1 MTRVLRYPRLSTAA
15 CMAVM
20 AGAAA
25 RDACVGAGLS
35 GWSHVLLVATAA
47 LLVLSVGLLSCRFF
61 VDEIGV
67 GVGFLL
73 RVRRTTWEDIASF
86 GLLCCN
92 SRRRYF
98 YGMYDRATDFINLI
112 HRAPQCGSW
121 GFVVPVS
128 RKLMRAVSMYCP
140 FPVDLAPHP
149 KQKREGRLRAQWH
162 QAAVYSAFM
171 LPGALVAFVTGTL
184 MMIQSAHGSR
194 ASVTLPLLAM
204 ILYLTGVTLLYRMTS
219 TISTCPGF
227 NEQGVCAGRGI
238 YLPWEDVRFGYVHRL
253 AQMSGFFL
261 LSQPLETIH
270 KRGAPPIFCLSMPD
284 TTTMLLAYLTYC
296 PHASKGMEV

>member
-1 MTRVLRYPRLSTAA
+1 MTRVLRYPRLSIAA
-15 CMAVM
+15 GIAVM
-20 AGAAA
+20 ACALA
-25 RDACVGAGLS
+25 RDACISAALP
-35 GWSHVLLVATAA
+35 GWPHVLLIATIA
-47 LLVLSVGLLSCRFF
+47 LLALCVMLLSCRFF

-73 RVRRTTWEDIASF
+73 RVRRSTWEDIASF

-98 YGMYDRATDFINLI
+98 YGMYEGATDFINLI
-112 HRAPQCGSW
+112 HRAPQCGRW

-128 RKLMRAVSMYCP
+128 KKLLNAVSMYCP
-140 FPVDLAPHP
+140 FPVDLSPHP
-149 KQKREGRLRAQWH
+149 VQRRQGRLRAQWH
-162 QAAVYSAFM
+162 QAALHIAIM
-171 LPGALVAFVTGTL
+171 LPTALFAFVTATL
-184 MMIQSAHGSR
+184 MLIQSAHASR
-194 ASVTLPLLAM
+194 HAIALPLLSM
-204 ILYLTGVTLLYRMTS
+204 LLYLIGITLLYRMS
-219 TISTCPGF
+219 TTVSTCPSFHEEGI
-227 NEQGVCAGRGI
+227 CAGLGV
-238 YLPWEDVRFGYVHRL
+238 YLPWENIHFGYVHKL